1 MSEQNPEK
9 PAASGK
15 GRATPSRK
23 AQEAARV
30 KPVVGNKDPEQRKAE
45 KAKLVEERRIA
56 REGMMRGEEKYLS
69 ARDKGPQKRLARD
82 LVDSRFTVGELV
94 MPALFV
100 VILVS
105 AVDDFTVQLVAL
117 VSMWVLF
124 LAIAIDATLI
134 ARKVNKA
141 LIAKFGAAKV
151 DRGVRWYAASRSI
164 QMRALR
170 IPKPQ
175 VKRGTKIK

>member
-1 MSEQNPEK
+1 MPENNSEISP
-9 PAASGK
+9 STGK

-30 KPVVGNKDPEQRKAE
+30 KLVVGNKDPEVRKAE
-45 KAKLVEERRIA
+45 KAKLVEERRKA

-69 ARDKGPQKRLARD
+69 ARDKGPQRRLARD

-94 MPALFV
+94 MPSLFI
-100 VILVS
+100 VILIS

-117 VSMWVLF
+117 ITMWVLF
-124 LAIAIDATLI
+124 LAIAVDATLI
-134 ARKVNKA
+134 SRRVNKV
-141 LIAKFGAAKV
+141 LVAKYGAEKV

-175 VKRGTKIK
+175 VKRGTKVI

>member
-1 MSEQNPEK
+1 MSENSEK
-9 PAASGK
+9 SPVAGK

-23 AQEAARV
+23 AQEAARIT
-30 KPVVGNKDPEQRKAE
+30 PVVGNKDPEQRKAA
-45 KAKLVEERRIA
+45 KAKLAEERRVA

-69 ARDKGPQKRLARD
+69 PRDKGPQKRLARD

-100 VILVS
+100 VILIS

-124 LAIAIDATLI
+124 LAIAVDATLI
-134 ARKVNKA
+134 ARKVNKELA
-141 LIAKFGAAKV
+141 AKFGAAKV

-175 VKRGTKIK
+175 VKRGSKQK

>member
-1 MSEQNPEK
+1 MSEQNSEK

-15 GRATPSRK
+15 GRATPTRRE
-23 AQEAARV
+23 QEAARV
-30 KPVVGNKDPEQRKAE
+30 KPIVGNKDPEQRKAA
-45 KAKLVEERRIA
+45 KAKLTEERRIA

-124 LAIAIDATLI
+124 LAIAVDATLI

-141 LIAKFGAAKV
+141 LIAKFGEAKV

-175 VKRGTKIK
+175 VKRSGKSK